1 MLRAALVFF
10 VLGLIAIMLGAGHV
24 GGISLEIGQTL
35 LGVFLILAVISLV
48 ASLVTGRSTTTLP

>member
-1 MLRAALVFF
+1 MLRAALIFF
-10 VLGLIAIMLGAGHV
+10 VLGLVAIFLGAGHV

-48 ASLVTGRSTTTLP
+48 VSLVTGRRPPLVP